1 MSQSNTPYLTI
12 SIIVHGDFSH
22 IRAALESIPRAT
34 AYPPRVIIVVNLAT
48 PEQTRALREAFPQY
62 EFIVNAHPQGF
73 AANHNRV
80 MALALTPYVALL
92 NDDIVLHEGAL
103 DMLTEYL
110 DTHPTVGVV
119 APKLVNI
126 DGSYQVS
133 MYADPTL
140 LRMMYK
146 ISGLAR
152 LTRQGGIVRTVL
164 IRSGLMRLP
173 SLRVP
178 REAESVDI
186 VKGAAMVV
194 RLSAYRQVGGM
205 DEVSKAYG
213 EEADWHLRFRQ
224 AGWQVAIVP
233 QAVVTHVDSGQSQL
247 KMQGWQL
254 VEDRRAILN
263 YFIKHKP
270 AWQARMIRLT
280 IVIVHGLMGV
290 LWAIMRSPRAEGH
303 LQAARMGL
311 RWRRTT

>member
-1 MSQSNTPYLTI
+1 MSQTNPPRLTI
-12 SIIVHGDFSH
+12 SILVHRDFSH
-22 IRAALESIPRAT
+22 IAAALASIPRAMT
-34 AYPPRVIIVVNLAT
+34 HPPRVVIVVNLAT
-48 PEQTRALREAFPQY
+48 PEQTQALREAFPQH
-62 EFIVNAHPQGF
+62 EILVNAYPQGF
-73 AANHNRV
+73 AANHNKV
-80 MALALTPYVALL
+80 MAIAHTPYIALL

-103 DMLTEYL
+103 DTLIDYL
-110 DTHPTVGVV
+110 DAHPTVGLV
-119 APKLVNI
+119 APKLVNT

-140 LRMMYK
+140 LRMVYK

-152 LTRQGGIVRTVL
+152 LTRQGGVL
-164 IRSGLMRLP
+164 RALLMRSRLMRLP

-178 REAESVDI
+178 HEAETVDI
-186 VKGAAMVV
+186 VKGAVMVV
-194 RLSAYRQVGGM
+194 RLSAYQQVGGM

-233 QAVVTHVDSGQSQL
+233 QAVVTHIDSGQSQL
-247 KMQGWQL
+247 KAQGWQL

-270 AWQARMIRLT
+270 AWQARVIRLT
-280 IVIVHGLMGV
+280 IVAVHGLTGG
-290 LWAIMRSPRAEGH
+290 LWWVIRSPRAEGH

-311 RWRRTT
+311 RWKR

>member
-1 MSQSNTPYLTI
+1 MTHLTI
-12 SIIVHGDFSH
+12 SVIVHRDFSH
-22 IRAALESIPRAT
+22 IGAALESIPRAT
-34 AYPPRVIIVVNLAT
+34 ARPPRVVIVVNLGT
-48 PEQTRALREAFPQY
+48 PEQTQALREAFPQH
-62 EFIVNAHPQGF
+62 EVIVNPQPQGF
-73 AANHNRV
+73 AANHNQV
-80 MALALTPYVALL
+80 MALADTPYVALL

-103 DMLTEYL
+103 DTLIAYL
-110 DTHPTVGVV
+110 DAHPTVGVV
-119 APKLVNI
+119 APKLVNT

-140 LRMMYK
+140 ARMVYK

-152 LTRQGGIVRTVL
+152 LTRQGGVVRAL
-164 IRSGLMRLP
+164 LMRSGLIRLP

-178 REAESVDI
+178 QEAESVDI
-186 VKGAAMVV
+186 VKGAVMVV
-194 RLSAYRQVGGM
+194 RRSAYQQVGGM

-233 QAVVTHVDSGQSQL
+233 QAVVTHIDSGQSQL

-270 AWQARMIRLT
+270 AWQARVIRLT
-280 IVIVHGLMGV
+280 IVVVHGLMGI
-290 LWAIMRSPRAEGH
+290 LWAIVRSPRAEGH

-311 RWRRTT
+311 RWKR

>member
-1 MSQSNTPYLTI
+1 VTHLTI
-12 SIIVHGDFSH
+12 SIIVHRDFSH
-22 IRAALESIPRAT
+22 IGAALESIPRAT
-34 AYPPRVIIVVNLAT
+34 AHPPRVVIVVNLGT
-48 PEQTRALREAFPQY
+48 PEQTQALREAFPQHD
-62 EFIVNAHPQGF
+62 ILVNAHPQGF
-73 AANHNRV
+73 AANHNQV
-80 MALALTPYVALL
+80 MALADTPYVALL

-103 DMLTEYL
+103 DTLTAYL
-110 DTHPTVGVV
+110 DAHPTVGVV
-119 APKLVNI
+119 APKLVNT

-140 LRMMYK
+140 ARMVYK

-152 LTRQGGIVRTVL
+152 LTRQGGVVRAL
-164 IRSGLMRLP
+164 LMRSGLMRLP

-178 REAESVDI
+178 HEAESVDI
-186 VKGAAMVV
+186 VKGAVMVV
-194 RLSAYRQVGGM
+194 RSSAYQQVGGM

-233 QAVVTHVDSGQSQL
+233 QAVVTHIDSGQSQL
-247 KMQGWQL
+247 KAQGWQL

-270 AWQARMIRLT
+270 TWQARVIRLT
-280 IVIVHGLMGV
+280 IVVVHGLTGI
-290 LWAIMRSPRAEGH
+290 LWAIVRSPRAEGH

-311 RWRRTT
+311 RWKR